1 MFMLTIGPTQKDLN
15 SNDMRCNVGGATG
28 GSTKTLTLKAGDS
41 FTFSLDQAVYHQG
54 PVSLCVEFS
63 SHRSCPAS
71 IHTFHCGPDC

>member
-54 PVSLCVEFS
+54 PISL
-63 SHRSCPAS
+63 
-71 IHTFHCGPDC
+71 

>member
-1 MFMLTIGPTQKDLN
+1 MIGPMKKDLN

-54 PVSLCVEFS
+54 PISL
-63 SHRSCPAS
+63 
-71 IHTFHCGPDC
+71 